1 MSLPASNESESTSV
15 GSSQA
20 GLESPGMRLWRSK
33 RPIYLACRSAI
44 VILILTAGL
53 NTIWMAVQS
62 LNSEHVHRK
71 DLLQEYLLGRAVL
84 DRIDPYLPLPT
95 LAHRFLGSLPHAV
108 FPHPTPHPPP
118 VALLSLAIAPFTLR
132 VAASIWLAAEIVLI
146 GSALSLT
153 LRNLN
158 AQLQFRHLLGAFILL
173 LGTDA
178 VFYELIMGQLQA
190 FTLLLLVLSWSC
202 FRKARDL
209 PGGAALG
216 AALGLKLIG
225 WPLVLLLLVQ
235 RRWKGALAAICTFCG
250 LNVLAVLAIG
260 VGPAY
265 FYYTQVAPFVSGLYR
280 SDPFNI
286 SLWSLGWRLFEGT
299 KSMVQISLTAP
310 PLVPWH
316 AGAAFLSVTLPAV
329 FVLLVTHSAVRMHD
343 PEARFALVCCAS
355 ALVNPIA
362 WTHYGLLAIPAMIW
376 LWIRLGVHGFPKT
389 ATYAALGVS
398 TLLYIRSTQLHELAI
413 RASGQIPATGQSLA
427 VPFAASLVTLIP
439 LVTLLALMYLVWRVE
454 RMEPA
459 DGDQ

>member
-1 MSLPASNESESTSV
+1 MLLN
-15 GSSQA
+15 
-20 GLESPGMRLWRSK
+20 RLVHSDRAL
-33 RPIYLACRSAI
+33 YLFARRAI
-44 VILILTAGL
+44 CLMAVIVGL
-53 NTIWMAVQS
+53 NTLRLAVQA
-62 LNSEHVHRK
+62 LGPDYAHRK
-71 DLLQEYLLGRAVL
+71 DFLQEYVFARALLDGTN
-84 DRIDPYLPLPT
+84 PYTPLPQLAERYLGT
-95 LAHRFLGSLPHAV
+95 LPDPV

-118 VALLSLAIAPFTLR
+118 VALLSLFIAPFAYPL
-132 VAASIWLAAEIVLI
+132 AASIWLIMELVWFVAALLLMRRRLALETTPRQWAMLVL
-146 GSALSLT
+146 A
-153 LRNLN
+153 
-158 AQLQFRHLLGAFILL
+158 L

-216 AALGLKLIG
+216 AALALKLIG

-376 LWIRLGVHGFPKT
+376 LWIRLSAHGFPKS
-389 ATYAALGVS
+389 ATYAALGV
-398 TLLYIRSTQLHELAI
+398 TTMLYIRSTQLHDLAV
-413 RASGQIPATGQSLA
+413 RASGHTPVLGQTIA

-439 LVTLLALMYLVWRVE
+439 LITLLALMYLVWRVE